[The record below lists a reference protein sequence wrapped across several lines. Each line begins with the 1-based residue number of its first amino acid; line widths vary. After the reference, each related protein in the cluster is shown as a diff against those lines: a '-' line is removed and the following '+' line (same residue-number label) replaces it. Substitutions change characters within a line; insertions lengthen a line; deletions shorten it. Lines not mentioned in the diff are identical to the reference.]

1 VIVLDTHVWVWWTS
15 RPEKLS
21 ARVRHAIDGEAILGV
36 SVVSCW
42 EVATLVRRGR
52 LGLDRDVLVWVKQAL
67 ALPRIELL
75 PLTPDVAVAAGSLS
89 ESFPGDPADRL
100 VVASALAA
108 KSMVA
113 TKDARIRASGAVRC
127 VW

>member
-1 VIVLDTHVWVWWTS
+1 VIVLDTHVWVWWTG
-15 RPEKLS
+15 RPDRLS
-21 ARVRHAIDGEAILGV
+21 TRARQAIDAETTLGV

-52 LGLDRDVLVWVKQAL
+52 LRFDRDVLIWVKQAL
-67 ALPRIELL
+67 ALERIELL
-75 PLTPDVAVAAGSLS
+75 PLTPDVAVAAGSLP

-100 VVASALAA
+100 IVAAALAA
-108 KSMVA
+108 RATVA
-113 TKDARIRASGAVRC
+113 TKDNRIRASGVAPC

>member
-1 VIVLDTHVWVWWTS
+1 VIVLDTHAWVWWTS
-15 RPEKLS
+15 RPERLS
-21 ARVRHAIDGEAILGV
+21 ARARQAIDAEAALGV

-52 LGLDRDVLVWVKQAL
+52 LGFDRDVLVWVKQAL

-75 PLTPDVAVAAGSLS
+75 PLTPDVAVAAGSLP
-89 ESFPGDPADRL
+89 ESFPGDPVDRL

-108 KSMVA
+108 RSAVA